1 MKGSSLSW
9 PCRPCIPKVLSER
22 FCQSLSSLSKAILQ
36 HHSILQCH
44 GHSTVSWTPYS
55 VIGTIQCH
63 RHPKMSWTLYSVM
76 NITRKYHGH
85 PTVSQTFYL
94 VTGTLQCHGYSTLLA
109 FIIAY
114 CEFSERL
121 LVFFIYN
128 CFLSD
133 FCFLKNSHWP
143 NWSFDFVLHENTAH
157 FGTHTLM
164 TLNTYY
170 SLVPR
175 FSESTPQTLRP
186 ILSAKK
192 KRVLLPEWLIMLS
205 DPLYMNNFKAYFSIY
220 VPSLTFILKRMYFP
234 SSLMSYRKTQ
244 KQSYFGKS
252 WWCNPR
258 EVIRTNRE

>member
-1 MKGSSLSW
+1 MALPSLHSQSSF
-9 PCRPCIPKVLSER
+9 RTFLSE
-22 FCQSLSSLSKAILQ
+22 SLSSLSKAILQ

-128 CFLSD
+128 CFSLWFLFSQKLSLAKLKFWFCSSWKHCTFRHPYIDDLKHLLLSSSTVFRKYTPD
-133 FCFLKNSHWP
+133 F
-143 NWSFDFVLHENTAH
+143 A
-157 FGTHTLM
+157 
-164 TLNTYY
+164 
-170 SLVPR
+170 
-175 FSESTPQTLRP
+175 
-186 ILSAKK
+186 
-192 KRVLLPEWLIMLS
+192 
-205 DPLYMNNFKAYFSIY
+205 
-220 VPSLTFILKRMYFP
+220 
-234 SSLMSYRKTQ
+234 
-244 KQSYFGKS
+244 SYFV
-252 WWCNPR
+252 C
-258 EVIRTNRE
+258 